1 MFDGVRQSIRSFG
14 VFSDE
19 QLQQLTSHLAHRTFQ
34 KGDRLIRDGQ
44 TCRSLCFVNI
54 GAFRQYELL
63 DNGSE
68 ATLNLFVERDWV
80 MEYKSL
86 MRQQPAATIIEAT
99 EESEILELSMV
110 DFHALIR
117 TSDAFFMVGKIFE
130 TGVRNQEF
138 QSNRITPEAKY
149 ALLLS
154 SKPQLI
160 QKFSLKIIAD
170 YLGMTPET
178 LSRVRRKML
187 S

>member
-1 MFDGVRQSIRSFG
+1 M
-14 VFSDE
+14 
-19 QLQQLTSHLAHRTFQ
+19 
-34 KGDRLIRDGQ
+34 
-44 TCRSLCFVNI
+44 
-54 GAFRQYELL
+54 

-68 ATLNLFVERDWV
+68 FTLNLFVESDWV

-86 MRQQPAATIIEAT
+86 IRQQPATTIIEAT
-99 EESEILELSMV
+99 EESEVLELSLL
-110 DFHALIR
+110 DFHDLIK
-117 TSDAFFMVGKIFE
+117 TSDQFFMVGKIFE
-130 TGVRNQEF
+130 TGVWNQEF

-160 QKFSLKIIAD
+160 NKFSLKIIAD

>member
-1 MFDGVRQSIRSFG
+1 MFEGVQQSIRSFG
-14 VFSDE
+14 PFSGE
-19 QLQQLTSHLAHRTFQ
+19 QLEQLTGRLKHRTLQ
-34 KGDRLIRDGQ
+34 KGDRLIREGQ
-44 TCRSLCFVNI
+44 TCHSFCFVNI

-63 DNGSE
+63 DDGSE
-68 ATLNLFVERDWV
+68 VTLNLFVESDWV

-86 MRQQPAATIIEAT
+86 IKQEPAATIIEAT
-99 EESEILELSMV
+99 EESEILELSLV
-110 DFHALIR
+110 DFHELIK
-117 TSDAFFMVGKIFE
+117 TSDAFFRVGKIFE

-149 ALLLS
+149 ALLLAN
-154 SKPQLI
+154 KPRLI
-160 QKFSLKIIAD
+160 HKFSLKVIAD